1 MLTVA
6 LTGGLATGKSYVRG
20 RIAARG
26 VPTLDADAI
35 VHELFA
41 PGSETSRDVVGRF
54 GPGVMADGGA
64 IDRRALGALVFAD
77 AEARRAL
84 EAIVHPR
91 VYDRIATWMVAQ
103 AGRGAAWALAEIPLL
118 FETGH
123 EGDFDRVIV
132 AVCAPEEQVRRV
144 AARDGLSDSAA
155 RVRIAAHWPNAEK
168 ARRAS
173 DVIDTSGSLSDTD
186 RQVDA
191 VCAALEESGRARA
204 RDVARPAD

>member
-1 MLTVA
+1 MLAVA

-20 RIAARG
+20 RIASRG
-26 VPTLDADAI
+26 VPAIDADAI

-41 PGSETSRDVVGRF
+41 PGTETSRDVVGRF
-54 GPGVMADGGA
+54 GPEMVADGGA

-91 VYDRIATWMVAQ
+91 VYDRIARWMAAEA
-103 AGRGAAWALAEIPLL
+103 AGGAAWALAEIPLL

-123 EGDFDRVIV
+123 ERDFDRVIV
-132 AVCAPEEQVRRV
+132 AVCSPEEQVRRV
-144 AARDGLSDSAA
+144 AARDGLTQSAA
-155 RVRIAAHWPNAEK
+155 RARLAAQWPIAAK
-168 ARRAS
+168 ASRAS
-173 DVIDTSGSLSDTD
+173 DVIDTSGSFADTD

-191 VCAALEESGRARA
+191 FCAALDELGKASAH
-204 RDVARPAD
+204 DVERPAD

>member
-1 MLTVA
+1 MLRVA

-20 RIAARG
+20 RIASRG
-26 VPTLDADAI
+26 VPTIDADVI

-41 PGSETSRDVVGRF
+41 PGSETTCDIVGRF
-54 GPGVMADGGA
+54 GPDMAAGDGA
-64 IDRRALGALVFAD
+64 VDRRALGALVFHD

-91 VYDRIATWMVAQ
+91 VYDRIVRWMSAQ
-103 AGRGAAWALAEIPLL
+103 DVCGARWVLAEIPLL

-132 AVCAPEEQVRRV
+132 AACSPEEQLRRV

-155 RVRIAAHWPNAEK
+155 RARIAAQWPIAEK
-168 ARRAS
+168 ARRAT
-173 DVIDTSGSLSDTD
+173 DLVDTSNSLADAD

-191 VCAALEESGRARA
+191 VCAALDELGRASR
-204 RDVARPAD
+204 RDIERPAD